1 MSVLLSSYGERGSF
15 VPLWPSLALVNHK
28 VRKERERRG
37 KVFHALMIS
46 GDSLIIYMEKELEG
60 GAGGWD
66 WSPRMNL
73 IWVYSG
79 LTNDTV

>member
-15 VPLWPSLALVNHK
+15 VPLCPRLALVNHQVK
-28 VRKERERRG
+28 KREHRG
-37 KVFHALMIS
+37 KVFHTLMIS

-66 WSPRMNL
+66 WSSRMNL

-79 LTNDTV
+79 LINDTV